1 MTPHRR
7 SLSKSLDSLY
17 HLLLYDMIFFTSNQN
32 YKIPCLSDD
41 DKSTIFFRSEFIAEC
56 MLYFQLD
63 KKRILF
69 IVETFLKNNLLS
81 LRPQKLQNN
90 PDKIKEFSIHK
101 RHSSIPPNQT
111 KSCMNKL
118 RTLDLLYCIS
128 RL

>member
-1 MTPHRR
+1 M
-7 SLSKSLDSLY
+7 
-17 HLLLYDMIFFTSNQN
+17 MIQVPFFSDQN
-32 YKIPCLSDD
+32 LMLNACC
-41 DKSTIFFRSEFIAEC
+41 IFNWT
-56 MLYFQLD
+56 
-63 KKRILF
+63 KKNII